1 MDSELVLGG
10 SHLLKPVGKGRV
22 YVYTFDCSDLQ
33 KSKNQIKEPTL
44 NRRFFH
50 ENHQFLENFERHGT
64 RSSVDSENIKRTRT
78 RSCKILEI
86 KKIRTR
92 LSEP

>member
-22 YVYTFDCSDLQ
+22 YVYTFDYGDVQ

-44 NRRFFH
+44 NRQFFY
-50 ENHQFLENFERHGT
+50 ENHQFL
-64 RSSVDSENIKRTRT
+64 
-78 RSCKILEI
+78 
-86 KKIRTR
+86 
-92 LSEP
+92 